1 MGSFKR
7 SASGKIV
14 LPLMAKLDVVTMKEI
29 NAVFEVI
36 DRLGISREV
45 VEIPL
50 SPTHPGSVNL
60 LPNGKYEIVV
70 DSDTPLERWIP
81 TMEEMIKLL
90 MG

>member
-1 MGSFKR
+1 
-7 SASGKIV
+7 
-14 LPLMAKLDVVTMKEI
+14 MKEI
-29 NAVFEVI
+29 SAVFQVT
-36 DRLGISREV
+36 DQLGISREA

-50 SPTHPGSVNL
+50 SPAHPGSVNL

-70 DSDTPLERWIP
+70 DSDIPLEQWIP

>member
-1 MGSFKR
+1 
-7 SASGKIV
+7 
-14 LPLMAKLDVVTMKEI
+14 MAKLEVVTMKEI
-29 NAVFEVI
+29 STVFQVT
-36 DRLGISREV
+36 DRLGISREA

-50 SPTHPGSVNL
+50 SPAHPGSVNL

-70 DSDTPLERWIP
+70 DSDVPLEQWIP